1 MTFEAIGEFLVNNGI
16 AVVVTV
22 YFLWKDSKLTKDN
35 TEILMQVKALLD
47 ILVKKENV
55 RQIYE

>member
-1 MTFEAIGEFLVNNGI
+1 MTLETIGEFLVNNGI
-16 AVVVTV
+16 AVCVTI

-47 ILVKKENV
+47 VLVKKENLKG
-55 RQIYE
+55 E

>member
-35 TEILMQVKALLD
+35 TEILMQVKALFD

-55 RQIYE
+55 GANL

>member
-16 AVVVTV
+16 AVLVTV

-55 RQIYE
+55 SANL

>member
-1 MTFEAIGEFLVNNGI
+1 MTLETVGEFLVNNGI
-16 AVVVTV
+16 AVLVTI

-47 ILVKKENV
+47 VLVKKENLKG
-55 RQIYE
+55 E

>member
-1 MTFEAIGEFLVNNGI
+1 MTLETIGEFLVNNGI
-16 AVVVTV
+16 AVLVTI

-47 ILVKKENV
+47 VLVKKENLKG
-55 RQIYE
+55 E

>member
-1 MTFEAIGEFLVNNGI
+1 MSIEALGEFLVNNGI
-16 AVVVTV
+16 AVCVTI

-47 ILVKKENV
+47 VLVKKEKV
-55 RQIYE
+55 KGE

>member
-1 MTFEAIGEFLVNNGI
+1 MTFEAIGEFLVNNGL

-35 TEILMQVKALLD
+35 TDILMQVKEILD
-47 ILVKKENV
+47 ILVKKENAGTNL
-55 RQIYE
+55 